1 MLEKII
7 IAGAGGQG
15 IMLLG
20 KILVEAAMD
29 GGKEVTWLPSYGP
42 EVRGG
47 TASCMVVVSDKKIGS
62 PFVGQADTMIIM
74 NEPSLARFKGRIKNQ
89 GLLFLNSSLVE
100 SVVENKN
107 LRVLKLPFTDVAIKL
122 GNIKV
127 ANVVAL
133 GSYAAETKVIA
144 PDKVIA
150 VIQRLAPPEKK
161 DLIEINK
168 QALYLGMELIK
179 NVKG

>member
-20 KILVEAAMD
+20 KILTEAAMN
-29 GGKEVTWLPSYGP
+29 GGKEVTWLPTYGP

-47 TASCMVVVSDKKIGS
+47 TASCMIVVSDQKIGS
-62 PFVGQADTMIIM
+62 PFVDKADTLIVM
-74 NEPSLARFKGRIKNQ
+74 NEPSLVKFKSRLKSK
-89 GLLFLNSSLVE
+89 GLLLVNSSLAE
-100 SVVENKN
+100 SEVTDKN
-107 LRVLKLPFTDVAIKL
+107 LRVLKFPFTGVALEL

-133 GSYAAETKVIA
+133 GSYTAETKVIN
-144 PDKVIA
+144 PNMVIA
-150 VIQRLAPPEKK
+150 VMRRMAPQHKK
-161 DLIEINK
+161 DLLEINK
-168 QALYLGMELIK
+168 QALYRGMELVK
-179 NVKG
+179 NA